1 MNQSKDLTLAPS
13 LSRFCV
19 FAVGDTFG
27 NVGLFRESYSDA
39 GAKSEPLF
47 VYRNT
52 EISYSIESLS
62 YDPSGHLLVATSSKH
77 FVILFYLDKFSF
89 LNKHVRKVSP
99 QDFFRQNHL
108 ISQRNQSSGLVT
120 YANIHQT
127 VFNERIPKPVEQPI
141 NKTNKPVFYRKGGKS
156 APKPTPSSS
165 PLPLSAPLK
174 FRGSFLL
181 SSKKSTDLKDKGRPQ
196 FISVINLLKPMAPLI
211 SDQVFKFE
219 GGTLVYSVGGDN
231 QPRSGRSG
239 QQFMGLSRVSS
250 SGYFDFGSTPSD
262 LQLILADT
270 DTVQWR
276 KRFESTIQAIQANQ
290 FFVVVLENDSKLS
303 VFRTKSGRKALFSF
317 ESHDLFQVSLS
328 KQNGLLL
335 AKRSGYFSVVDLDSQ
350 SVCISANCFEL
361 LRETCDSPETLLGSD
376 QVRFLLRGK
385 DSVFLKIQSLL
396 YLYNVKIG
404 QWQHIS
410 NTVLF
415 AAFGG
420 QPIRVREFDMPDFPN
435 DPGEILDSTPFDML
449 RASSNVSKR

>member
-231 QPRSGRSG
+231 QSRPGRSG

-276 KRFESTIQAIQANQ
+276 KRFESTIQAIQA
-290 FFVVVLENDSKLS
+290 K
-303 VFRTKSGRKALFSF
+303 VFC
-317 ESHDLFQVSLS
+317 ES
-328 KQNGLLL
+328 
-335 AKRSGYFSVVDLDSQ
+335 
-350 SVCISANCFEL
+350 
-361 LRETCDSPETLLGSD
+361 
-376 QVRFLLRGK
+376 
-385 DSVFLKIQSLL
+385 
-396 YLYNVKIG
+396 
-404 QWQHIS
+404 
-410 NTVLF
+410 
-415 AAFGG
+415 
-420 QPIRVREFDMPDFPN
+420 
-435 DPGEILDSTPFDML
+435 
-449 RASSNVSKR
+449 